1 VRRWYQLAF
10 KIHAM
15 VNVYIIN
22 VDLIAVSTAGPAIAN
37 PLAFSSRAN
46 HRQFAGC
53 LRQQARLTL
62 KR

>member
-1 VRRWYQLAF
+1 
-10 KIHAM
+10 M